1 MQNSVENLGTGTK
14 GIPRLL
20 IKGES
25 AEVEGSVDDWLM
37 KWIGLSVL
45 KISAALVEWR
55 CFFQPSRAPNS
66 WDSRLLEFAD

>member
-25 AEVEGSVDDWLM
+25 AEVEGSGDDWLM
-37 KWIGLSVL
+37 SGLDYRV
-45 KISAALVEWR
+45 
-55 CFFQPSRAPNS
+55 
-66 WDSRLLEFAD
+66 

>member
-25 AEVEGSVDDWLM
+25 AEVEGSGDDWLM
-37 KWIGLSVL
+37 SGLDYWS
-45 KISAALVEWR
+45 
-55 CFFQPSRAPNS
+55 
-66 WDSRLLEFAD
+66 